1 MFVREI
7 SGRQSGRTAM
17 PIMSPPFRAD
27 HVGSILRTAPLK
39 KAREQKAKG
48 EISAAELTAVED
60 TEIRKIIAKQEE
72 VGLKAITDG
81 EFRRSWWHYDFLSM
95 LDGVELR
102 EVQSG
107 IKFTGVTTK
116 AEAPYVSGKLGSK
129 HHPHIE
135 HFKFVKAN
143 TKQTPKMSIP
153 SPSML
158 HYRGGTSMI
167 NKDIYPKLDDLWP
180 ALGKAYQEA
189 IKGFYDAG
197 CRYLQID
204 DCAMAYFCDPA
215 QVKMLRDRGDNPEE
229 LEKAYAY
236 MLNVALENRP
246 KDMRITMH
254 VCRGNFRS
262 TFVAAGGYEHIA
274 DLMFNK
280 IDLDGYFLEWDNER
294 SGDLSPLRH
303 LPKDK
308 MVVVGLVTS
317 KTGDLE
323 TKDSIK
329 RRIEEATKYADL
341 NQLCLSPQC
350 GFSSTEEGNTLTEQQ
365 QWDKLRFVVEVAE
378 EIWGKQT
385 A

>member
-1 MFVREI
+1 
-7 SGRQSGRTAM
+7 M

-48 EISAAELTAVED
+48 EITADQLKAVED
-60 TEIRKIIAKQEE
+60 EEIIKIIRKQEE

-116 AEAPYVSGKLGSK
+116 AEAPYVHGKLGSK

-167 NKDIYPKLDDLWP
+167 NKDVYPKLDDL
-180 ALGKAYQEA
+180 
-189 IKGFYDAG
+189 
-197 CRYLQID
+197 
-204 DCAMAYFCDPA
+204 
-215 QVKMLRDRGDNPEE
+215 
-229 LEKAYAY
+229 
-236 MLNVALENRP
+236 
-246 KDMRITMH
+246 
-254 VCRGNFRS
+254 
-262 TFVAAGGYEHIA
+262 
-274 DLMFNK
+274 
-280 IDLDGYFLEWDNER
+280 
-294 SGDLSPLRH
+294 
-303 LPKDK
+303 
-308 MVVVGLVTS
+308 
-317 KTGDLE
+317 
-323 TKDSIK
+323 
-329 RRIEEATKYADL
+329 
-341 NQLCLSPQC
+341 
-350 GFSSTEEGNTLTEQQ
+350 
-365 QWDKLRFVVEVAE
+365 
-378 EIWGKQT
+378 
-385 A
+385 

>member
-1 MFVREI
+1 
-7 SGRQSGRTAM
+7 M
-17 PIMSPPFRAD
+17 PVMSPPFRAD

-48 EISAAELTAVED
+48 EISADQLKAVED
-60 TEIRKIIAKQEE
+60 AEILKIIKKQEE

-116 AEAPYVSGKLGSK
+116 AEAPYVHGLLGSK

-143 TKQTPKMSIP
+143 TSQTPKMSIP

-158 HYRGGTSMI
+158 HYRGGSSMI
-167 NKDIYPKLDDLWP
+167 NKDVYPKLDDLWP
-180 ALGKAYQEA
+180 ALGKAYQQA

-204 DCAMAYFCDPA
+204 DCAMAYFCDPK
-215 QVKMLRDRGDNPEE
+215 QVQMLRDRGDNPEE

-246 KDMRITMH
+246 RDMRITMH

-317 KTGDLE
+317 KTGELE

-350 GFSSTEEGNTLTEQQ
+350 GFSSTEEGNTLTEDQ
-365 QWDKLRFVVEVAE
+365 QWDKLRFVVETAQ